1 MAMVKRIFDVIVS
14 GFAMIVLSPVVVL
27 AYFGVRLTSSGP
39 AIYLALRVGRG
50 GDVFTMHKFRTMH
63 VGSGSGSVITG
74 ANDSRVFFVGR
85 ILRAL
90 KIDELP
96 QLYDVLMGKMSII
109 GPRPED
115 PRIVAQYYS
124 PLSRE
129 TLSVAPGLSSPGSIY
144 YYTHSHLHLDDND
157 PERSYVEKLLPI
169 KLALD
174 LVYVRRASL
183 WYDVTI
189 ILKTVGTILLIGLGK
204 RQFSEPPEL
213 AEARKL
219 MENADSPLVM
229 LNSPQG
235 LS

>member
-1 MAMVKRIFDVIVS
+1 MAKRLFDVIAS
-14 GFAMIVLSPVVVL
+14 AFAMVVLSPVVVL

-39 AIYLALRVGRG
+39 AIYCAQRIGRG
-50 GDVFTMHKFRTMH
+50 GDLFTMHKFRTMH

-74 ANDSRVFFVGR
+74 ANDSRVFFAGR

-96 QLYDVLMGKMSII
+96 QLYDVLIGKMSIV

-115 PRIVAQYYS
+115 PKIVAQYYS

-129 TLSVAPGLSSPGSIY
+129 TLNVAPGLSSPGSIY
-144 YYTHSHLHLDDND
+144 YYTHSHLQLDDDD
-157 PERSYVEKLLPI
+157 PERSYVVKLLPI

-189 ILKTVGTILLIGLGK
+189 IVKTVGTILQIGFGK
-204 RQFSEPPEL
+204 RQFAEPPEL

-219 MENADSPLVM
+219 IEHADSPLVT